1 MRTDELYH
9 YGILGMKW
17 GVRRYQNPDGTR
29 TEAGKRREREGSEK
43 TKKVLKTAGKV
54 AAGAA
59 AVAGGLFARSA
70 YNEAKGKPEKH
81 IRISADQADKLFD
94 RGKDGNQKSPIERVG
109 SDVDKLSNTGSKV
122 VGRFEQKKADKRKAE
137 KRRENRDQARRMS
150 DQELRERV
158 NRLNLEKQYVDLMRD
173 DDGDG
178 GWSSKDKWELGNDV
192 VNGLLTVGSLALSL
206 YSIKKKLG

>member
-1 MRTDELYH
+1 MKTDELCH

-29 TEAGKRREREGSEK
+29 TEAGKRRERKGWGK
-43 TKKVLKTAGKV
+43 AGKV

-81 IRISADQADKLFD
+81 LKDKLTKEKVD
-94 RGKDGNQKSPIERVG
+94 SLLDKGPKGDQPSKAERIG
-109 SDVDKLSNTGSKV
+109 DDASKILNSSNKI
-122 VGRFEQKKADKRKAE
+122 VGRVERKKTEKLRGERRQAYRSQAKR
-137 KRRENRDQARRMS
+137 MT

-158 NRLNLEKQYVDLMRD
+158 NRLNLEKQYIDLM
-173 DDGDG
+173 DGTPDSR
-178 GWSSKDKWELGNDV
+178 GWSVQDKWELGTDAV
-192 VNGLLTVGSLALSL
+192 QTLLQIGSLAL
-206 YSIKKKLG
+206 KLKGI

>member
-1 MRTDELYH
+1 MGTDELYH

-29 TEAGKRREREGSEK
+29 TEAGKRRERKGSEK
-43 TKKVLKTAGKV
+43 TKKVLKTAGK
-54 AAGAA
+54 AAVGAA

-122 VGRFEQKKADKRKAE
+122 VGRFEQKKAEKRKAE
-137 KRRENRDQARRMS
+137 KRRENRAQARRMS

>member
-1 MRTDELYH
+1 MRSDELYH
-9 YGILGMKW
+9 FGIKGMKW

-29 TEAGKRREREGSEK
+29 TEAGKRRERKGSEK

-54 AAGAA
+54 GAGTA
-59 AVAGGLFARSA
+59 AVLGGLFARSA

-81 IRISADQADKLFD
+81 INFSTEQADALLD
-94 RGKDGNQKSPIERVG
+94 RGKDGNQKSPAERLG
-109 SDVDKLSNTGSKV
+109 SDIEKLSGTGSKIA
-122 VGRFEQKKADKRKAE
+122 GRFEQKKAEKRKFE
-137 KRRENRDQARRMS
+137 KRRENRAQARRMS
-150 DQELRERV
+150 DQELRARV

-192 VNGLLTVGSLALSL
+192 VNGLLTVGSLALSV

>member
-29 TEAGKRREREGSEK
+29 TEAGKRRERKGWGK
-43 TKKVLKTAGKV
+43 AGKV

-70 YNEAKGKPEKH
+70 YNEYKGKPEKH
-81 IRISADQADKLFD
+81 LKDKLTKEKVD
-94 RGKDGNQKSPIERVG
+94 SLLDKGPKGDQPSKAERIG
-109 SDVDKLSNTGSKV
+109 DDASKILNSSNKI
-122 VGRFEQKKADKRKAE
+122 VGRVERKKAE
-137 KRRENRDQARRMS
+137 KSRGERRQAYRSQAKRMT

-158 NRLNLEKQYVDLMRD
+158 NRLNLENQYINLM
-173 DDGDG
+173 DGTPDSN
-178 GWSSKDKWELGNDV
+178 GWTVQDKWELGTDAV
-192 VNGLLTVGSLALSL
+192 QTLLQVGSLAL
-206 YSIKKKLG
+206 KLKGI

>member
-1 MRTDELYH
+1 MKPDELYH
-9 YGILGMKW
+9 FGIKGMKW
-17 GVRRYQNPDGTR
+17 GIRRFQNPDGTR
-29 TEAGKRREREGSEK
+29 TEAGKRRERKGSEK

-54 AAGAA
+54 GAGTA
-59 AVAGGLFARSA
+59 AVLGGLFARSA

-81 IRISADQADKLFD
+81 IKFSAEQVDALLD
-94 RGKDGNQKSPIERVG
+94 RGKDGNQKSPAERIG
-109 SDVDKLSNTGSKV
+109 SDIEKLSGTGSKIA
-122 VGRFEQKKADKRKAE
+122 GRFEQKKAEKRKSE
-137 KRRENRDQARRMS
+137 KRRENRAQARRMS
-150 DQELRERV
+150 DQELRARV

-192 VNGLLTVGSLALSL
+192 VNGLLTVGSLALSV

>member
-9 YGILGMKW
+9 YGIRGMKW

-29 TEAGKRREREGSEK
+29 TEAGKRRERKGWSK
-43 TKKVLKTAGKV
+43 AGKV

-109 SDVDKLSNTGSKV
+109 SDVDKLSSTGSKV
-122 VGRFEQKKADKRKAE
+122 VGRFEQKKAEKRKSE
-137 KRRENRDQARRMS
+137 KRRENRAQARRMS